1 MVYVNNLGT
10 GYLFLNSYEDAVEL
24 FEKRGNTYSDR
35 HKTIM
40 LELWVLLLM
49 RKVNTKCNPG
59 TRQRRLAR
67 LVYVGHAIRRQASQG

>member
-24 FEKRGNTYSDR
+24 FEKRGNIYSDR

-40 LELWVLLLM
+40 LEL
-49 RKVNTKCNPG
+49 
-59 TRQRRLAR
+59 
-67 LVYVGHAIRRQASQG
+67 